1 MRELSVQQEGPTY
14 APRPKYVQQAK
25 HRPTNSLNTRQF
37 LFVALDSAS
46 QALSQAPVRSFAA
59 RGKGEADEVIK
70 SIDGVTVTI

>member
-1 MRELSVQQEGPTY
+1 MQREGPTY

-46 QALSQAPVRSFAA
+46 QAPVRSFAA